1 LAKRTQQAGIASLM
15 PMAPRGENDS
25 ASGDLS
31 ANTCFDADVV
41 IRDLLADPSCASI
54 ELPRML
60 TAEQRKHAKQIIQ
73 QHPSLKCESFGIG
86 DDRQMHVFK
95 QNVGMVPSKNS
106 GDCSAQSVSVKNTF
120 IDDWVQPSDTTVDAR
135 NVQSMPH
142 NMFAQHLSAEM
153 SGAATSTSKGYSSA
167 VSQIYSAATPMA
179 GTATKMAPSLVPQT
193 AREPSLMEYSLGTEV
208 IIDGLLKAPAFN
220 GAIGTIQSWDADSQ
234 RYDILLTHA
243 TPSGHRWAK
252 VKSENLRRALPA
264 GPISF
269 GSFDP

>member
-1 LAKRTQQAGIASLM
+1 M
-15 PMAPRGENDS
+15 PMAPRGGYES
-25 ASGDLS
+25 ASAARS
-31 ANTCFDADVV
+31 ANTCFDADVL
-41 IRDLLADPSCASI
+41 IRDLLADPGCASI

-60 TAEQRKHAKQIIQ
+60 SAEQRKHAKQIIQ

-95 QNVGMVPSKNS
+95 QNVGMVPSTNS
-106 GDCSAQSVSVKNTF
+106 GDCSPQSVSVKNTF
-120 IDDWVQPSDTTVDAR
+120 IDDWVHPSDTTIDAR

-153 SGAATSTSKGYSSA
+153 SGGAAAGANKGYSSA

-179 GTATKMAPSLVPQT
+179 GTTTKGAP
-193 AREPSLMEYSLGTEV
+193 AGPSLMEYSLGTEV
-208 IIDGLLKAPAFN
+208 VIDGLLKAPAFN
-220 GAIGTIQSWDADSQ
+220 GAVGTIQSWDADSQ
-234 RYDILLTHA
+234 RYDILLTCA

-252 VKSENLRRALPA
+252 VKSANLRRALPA